1 MLKNRPILMGLTGIA
16 LAFLLWIAVFAFQ
29 ESNNGGPLE
38 AETPPS
44 ATNAIPEEFA
54 VTPAS
59 VQKVNESTDRF
70 IVSGIGVAGAGIS
83 LSQTDAVIANSKID
97 GEGNWVLS
105 FNTDLL
111 MENSKLEI
119 LMSTPDGRQVRSDQ
133 QLFIIQEP
141 ENVSLVILTA
151 PGENSRIL
159 QTPFKALPMISGY
172 ELEAIDYDNSGGVI
186 FSGKADGPA
195 KVRIYANENLVGES
209 RVDRNGRWTL
219 IFGSIMPLGEYDI
232 SAEFIPDDGTETK
245 KLTLPF
251 SRIEPLFEAE
261 GSPKIY
267 VQWQD
272 DRIQIG
278 RALYGGGYQYTAV
291 YSPEAIVE

>member
-1 MLKNRPILMGLTGIA
+1 MLKNRPILMVLTGIV

-29 ESNNGGPLE
+29 ESNQDVSADDNPS
-38 AETPPS
+38 TS

-54 VTPAS
+54 ITPAS
-59 VQKVNESTDRF
+59 VQKINESTDRF

-83 LSQTDAVIANSKID
+83 LSQKDKIIANSKID

-105 FNTDLL
+105 FANEPLL
-111 MENSKLEI
+111 ESSKLEM
-119 LMSTPDGRQVRSDQ
+119 LMATPDGRQVRSDQ
-133 QLFIIQEP
+133 EIFIVKQEEKP
-141 ENVSLVILTA
+141 SLVILTA
-151 PGENSRIL
+151 PGENSRVL
-159 QTPFKALPMISGY
+159 QTPFQELPQIDEY
-172 ELEAIDYDNSGGVI
+172 YLEAIDYDNSGAVI
-186 FSGKADGPA
+186 FSGKASNPA

-209 RVDRNGRWTL
+209 RVDRSGRWTL
-219 IFGSIMPLGEYDI
+219 IFGSIMPLGEYNV
-232 SAEFIPDDGTETK
+232 SAEFIPDDGGETK

-267 VQWQD
+267 VQNQD
-272 DRIQIG
+272 DKIQIG